1 MIKRERVKFVSGRQ
15 DDNELK
21 KMVKLYYKTIL
32 VKSLQNPMEVEPE
45 HIKAI
50 AVEGESPMNQIGM
63 TRDYTSLVPLET
75 ALEIVGDYYVEYVGC
90 DIGVNDSYYLYAYHY
105 IDCRLPIDLIRKAYK
120 YQIAFTINEED
131 EYL

>member
-1 MIKRERVKFVSGRQ
+1 MEKRDRVKFVSGRQ

-21 KMVKLYYKTIL
+21 KMVKLFYKTIL
-32 VKSLQNPMEVEPE
+32 VKSLQNPMEVDPE
-45 HIKAI
+45 HVKDIAI
-50 AVEGESPMNQIGM
+50 NDVSPMNRIGM

-75 ALEIVGDYYVEYVGC
+75 ALEIVGDYYIEYVGC
-90 DIGVNDSYYLYAYHY
+90 DIGVDSYYLYAYHY

-120 YQIAFTINEED
+120 YRIAFTINEED